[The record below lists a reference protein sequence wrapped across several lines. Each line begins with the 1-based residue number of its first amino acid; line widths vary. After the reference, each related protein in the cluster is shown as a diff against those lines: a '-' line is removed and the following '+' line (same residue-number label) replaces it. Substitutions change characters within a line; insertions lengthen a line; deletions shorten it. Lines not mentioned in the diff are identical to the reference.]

1 MSEFFKPAR
10 DGTTSVWNRADT
22 NSAAEGGPRAKPQF
36 GADYQVRG
44 VIGRG
49 GMGTVL
55 HVESTRDGRSYAL
68 KYCRPGEN
76 IHRRFVREVRFLS
89 DLRHP
94 NIVPVVDARLEHTP
108 AFYVMPLAVGS
119 LQDEVEILARK
130 LSATIDVFREI
141 CAGVKA
147 IHDAGVVHRDL
158 KPSNVLR
165 LADGSVVV
173 ADLGAAKRDP
183 RHSSI
188 LTATS
193 AIVGTLAYLA
203 PEQLLPEG
211 SRLADRR
218 VDLYQLGKILYQL
231 ASGSSPAVIDL
242 DRLPVGLAHI
252 VGRATAVRPGDRYP
266 DVDSLLAALDVFEPT
281 GGPRG
286 ERRGRLYSLLGRLD
300 GERPHQS
307 ATQADLSESI
317 SILRQYADNG
327 PREGLSWFDA
337 LPIPLIRS
345 LARHRPV
352 DFLGIMNCY
361 ARTIRSSAS
370 RQDFRY
376 ADFVAFRMN
385 EVFMSSRHVGL
396 RTRALQ
402 IVMITAVA
410 LDRYAAKSKFKDMLR
425 EVKSLALA
433 LPVSEM
439 LRDHLDEFRD
449 AAEGLAPDSLHP
461 AIRAVLDELSWI
473 ETVSF

>member
-1 MSEFFKPAR
+1 MSECFKPAR
-10 DGTTSVWNRADT
+10 DGTTSAWNRVDT
-22 NSAAEGGPRAKPQF
+22 NSVAEGGSWTTPWF
-36 GADYQVRG
+36 GSDYQVRS

-55 HVESTRDGRSYAL
+55 HVESTRDGQSYAL
-68 KYCRPGEN
+68 KYCLPGEN
-76 IHRRFVREVRFLS
+76 VHRRFVREVRFLS
-89 DLRHP
+89 GLKHP

-108 AFYVMPLAVGS
+108 AYYVMPLAVGS

-130 LSATIDVFREI
+130 LPAAIEVFRKI

-218 VDLYQLGKILYQL
+218 ADLYQLGKILYQL
-231 ASGSSPAVIDL
+231 ASGSSPAVIDP
-242 DRLPVGLAHI
+242 DRLPAGLAHI
-252 VGRATAVRPGDRYP
+252 VGRATAARPDDRYP
-266 DVDSLLAALDVFEPT
+266 DVDSLLAALDAFEPT
-281 GGPRG
+281 SIPRS
-286 ERRGRLYSLLGRLD
+286 ERRGRLQSLLGRLD
-300 GERPHQS
+300 RERPRQS
-307 ATQADLSESI
+307 PTQADLSESI
-317 SILRQYADNG
+317 SILRQYADDG

-337 LPIPLIRS
+337 LPVPLIRS

-352 DFLGIMNCY
+352 DFLGIMNRY
-361 ARTIRSSAS
+361 AKSIASAAS

-376 ADFVAFRMN
+376 ADFVASRMN

-402 IVMITAVA
+402 IAMITAVA
-410 LDRYAAKSKFKDMLR
+410 LNRYAAKSKFKDMLR
-425 EVKSLALA
+425 EVKSPALA

-449 AAEGLAPDSLHP
+449 AAEGLNPDRLHP
-461 AIRAVLDELSWI
+461 AIRDVLDELSWI

>member
-1 MSEFFKPAR
+1 MSECFKPNR
-10 DGTTSVWNRADT
+10 DGTTSLWNRVDPC
-22 NSAAEGGPRAKPQF
+22 SVVEGAPRTPPRF
-36 GADYQVRG
+36 GADYQVRR

-49 GMGTVL
+49 GMGTVV

-68 KYCRPGEN
+68 KYCHSGEN
-76 IHRRFVREVRFLS
+76 VHRRFVREVRFLS
-89 DLRHP
+89 NLRHP
-94 NIVPVVDARLEHTP
+94 NIVPVVDARLEHAP

-130 LSATIDVFREI
+130 LSATIQVFREV

-183 RHSSI
+183 RHSSV
-188 LTATS
+188 LTATT

-218 VDLYQLGKILYQL
+218 ADLYQLGKILYQL

-242 DRLPVGLAHI
+242 DRLPAGLAHI
-252 VGRATAVRPGDRYP
+252 VGRATAARPGDRYP
-266 DVDSLLAALDVFEPT
+266 DVDSLLAALDAFEPT
-281 GGPRG
+281 SGPRAH
-286 ERRGRLYSLLGRLD
+286 RRGRLQSLLSRLD
-300 GERPHQS
+300 RERPRRPP
-307 ATQADLSESI
+307 TQADLSESI
-317 SILRQYADNG
+317 AILRQYADSG

-337 LPIPLIRS
+337 LPVPLIRA
-345 LARHRPV
+345 LARDRPV
-352 DFLGIMNCY
+352 DFLEILNHY
-361 ARTIRSSAS
+361 AKAITADAA
-370 RQDFRY
+370 RQDFGY

-385 EVFMSSRHVGL
+385 EVFMSSRHTGL
-396 RTRALQ
+396 RTLALR
-402 IVMITAVA
+402 IVLITAAA
-410 LDRYAAKSKFKDMLR
+410 LNRFAAKSKFRDMLR
-425 EVKSLALA
+425 EVKPVALA

-449 AAEGLAPDSLHP
+449 AAEGLDPQRLHP
-461 AIRAVLDELSWI
+461 AIRAVLEELSWI